1 MSLAP
6 AQDEPGRN
14 NEDSPGDRAHD
25 EASLLERAKGG
36 DQAAFA
42 SLVAPYRVELQLH
55 CYRMLGSF
63 HDAEDVT
70 QEVLVRTWRSLRG
83 FESRSSVRTWLY
95 RIATNRCLT
104 HQARAAVQPSP
115 GVGLTPPPPN
125 ALDVEVTA
133 LQPFPDAQLGHLRE
147 PGPEAAYELTES
159 VNLAFLTAVQL
170 LPARQRA
177 VLLLRDV
184 LGFTAAET
192 ADVLDATVPGV
203 NSVLHRARIT
213 LEQHRRRGR
222 PVPAFR
228 RLDADAEQRLLNR
241 YVAAWHACDIPA
253 LLALLREDALLTM
266 PPLPAAYRG
275 REAIGQFLRTV
286 PALGRLDRITLVPVR
301 ANCQPAVAAYVQEDD
316 GAGMAAY
323 GVMVL
328 AIDGDHII
336 EITGFA
342 DPTLIPVFG
351 LPVRREM

>member
-1 MSLAP
+1 VTP
-6 AQDEPGRN
+6 ALDEPDRFR
-14 NEDSPGDRAHD
+14 EDSPADQAHID
-25 EASLLERAKGG
+25 ALLLDRAKGG
-36 DQAAFA
+36 DQDAFA
-42 SLVAPYRVELQLH
+42 SLVAAYRPELQLH

-70 QEVLVRTWRSLRG
+70 QEVLVRAWRHLPG
-83 FESRSSVRTWLY
+83 FEGRSSVRTWLY

-104 HQARAAVQPSP
+104 QQARAAVQPSLA
-115 GVGLTPPPPN
+115 VGFSPPPPN

-133 LQPFPDAQLGHLRE
+133 LQPFPDSRLGLLSE
-147 PGPEAAYELTES
+147 PGPEAAYDLTES

-192 ADVLDATVPGV
+192 ADVLDATIPGV
-203 NSVLHRARIT
+203 NSVLHRARTT
-213 LEQHRRRGR
+213 LEHHRKQGR
-222 PVPAFR
+222 PVPASSR
-228 RLDADAEQRLLNR
+228 RGADAELRLLDR

-253 LLALLREDALLTM
+253 LLALLRDDALLTM

-275 REAIGQFLRTV
+275 HDAIGQFLRTV
-286 PALGRLDRITLVPVR
+286 PAAGRLDRITLVPVS
-301 ANCQPAVAAYVQEDD
+301 ANCQPAVAAYVNDD
-316 GAGMAAY
+316 DRPGMSAY
-323 GVMVL
+323 GIMVL

-342 DPTLIPVFG
+342 DPTLFPVFG
-351 LPVRREM
+351 LPVRREV